1 MSLAIKSIS
10 AIILIGIFVMNLLAV
25 IGMGYLTKISFHN
38 DNKVLG
44 VKTDLRCVTLTNA
57 QLGFTK
63 LSVVLFWIGFI
74 VMILGGMKSYIESVP
89 N

>member
-25 IGMGYLTKISFHN
+25 IGMGYLTKFSFHN

-44 VKTDLRCVTLTNA
+44 QPTNVRCVILTNA

-74 VMILGGMKSYIESVP
+74 VMILGGVKSYIESVP